1 MSPKSAERG
10 FRKRLCANTLR
21 SEAVLRLKETGPS
34 PKNALGR
41 AKAMPHIPYP

>member
-1 MSPKSAERG
+1 MSPKIAERG
-10 FRKRLCANTLR
+10 FRKSANTLR